1 MEHLQGE
8 VDSSFE
14 VPDAGVEFE
23 REPARVPTT
32 AFVRWVGTAVRRFPE
47 KKRPKTSASA
57 AVYGPSASIGSIG
70 AAWGRLR
77 ATATSSSRSKVPSAW
92 RDRIRSTGRS
102 RAVLCGHR
110 RRAPPQRRST

>member
-23 REPARVPTT
+23 RTT

-47 KKRPKTSASA
+47 KKRPKTSTSA

-110 RRAPPQRRST
+110 LRAPPQRRST